1 MTKKPATLATLVIGF
16 LAIAAPILLTLQ
28 QARKQGLE
36 HETAHTLAYARDVL
50 RRTDITSDQI
60 IGGITRLVKSV
71 SADPCSDES
80 LTVMREIDLTSTYIQ
95 AMGYVSGDRL
105 VCSSYGRHKDAVAV
119 GPVGLV
125 LRNGATLRYDVKFPF
140 AGDMP
145 FLVIE
150 RYGYAAVVHK
160 ELPIDATTA
169 ERDVSLATFTTA
181 NRRILASNG
190 FVKPEWID
198 TASDRHEATFIDGEY
213 LVAVVRSVRYNTGA
227 IAALPIKYLDKQI
240 RELMLLL
247 APIGLI
253 AGIVL
258 ALAALYLAR
267 LQLAM
272 PAVIR
277 AGLRRNEFFLVYQ
290 PVVDLATGSWVGAEA
305 LVRWRRAGGEMV
317 RPDIF
322 IQAAEDSGIMEKITA
337 RVIEIIGRDAGDLF
351 KQHPEFHLAINLSSL
366 DLKSQRTCEL
376 LRNLVRDAKAGPHN
390 FIVEATER
398 GFMYADAARQV
409 ISQLR
414 ADGIQVAIDD
424 FGTGYSGL
432 AYLETFELDFLKI
445 DKSFVDTVGTE
456 AATSHVIPHII
467 EMAKALRL
475 RIIAEGVETEAQAQY
490 LRERGV
496 DYAQGWLFG
505 KPMPLADV
513 VKELS
518 LQADTENARL
528 RRSAA

>member
-1 MTKKPATLATLVIGF
+1 
-16 LAIAAPILLTLQ
+16 
-28 QARKQGLE
+28 
-36 HETAHTLAYARDVL
+36 
-50 RRTDITSDQI
+50 
-60 IGGITRLVKSV
+60 
-71 SADPCSDES
+71 
-80 LTVMREIDLTSTYIQ
+80 
-95 AMGYVSGDRL
+95 
-105 VCSSYGRHKDAVAV
+105 
-119 GPVGLV
+119 
-125 LRNGATLRYDVKFPF
+125 
-140 AGDMP
+140 MP

-169 ERDVSLATFTTA
+169 EDDVSLATFTTA
-181 NRRILASNG
+181 NRRIVASRG
-190 FVKPEWID
+190 IVKPQWID
-198 TASDRHEATFIDGEY
+198 VASDRHEATFIDGEY
-213 LVAVVRSVRYNTGA
+213 LVAVVRSERYNTGA
-227 IAALPIKYLDKQI
+227 IAALPVKYLDKQV
-240 RELMLLL
+240 RELTMLL

-290 PVVDLATGSWVGAEA
+290 PVVNLATGAWVGAEA

-322 IQAAEDSGIMEKITA
+322 IQAAEDSGIMEKVTA
-337 RVIEIIGRDAGDLF
+337 RVLEIIARDARDLF
-351 KQHPEFHLAINLSSL
+351 KDHPDFHLAINLSSV
-366 DLKSQRTCEL
+366 DLKSDRTCEL
-376 LRNLVRDAKAGPHN
+376 LQRLVRDVKAGPHN

-398 GFMYADAARQV
+398 GFMHADAARQV
-409 ISQLR
+409 IVQLR
-414 ADGIQVAIDD
+414 AGGIRVAIDD

-432 AYLETFELDFLKI
+432 SYLETFELDFLKI

-467 EMAKALRL
+467 EMAKALKL
-475 RIIAEGVETEAQAQY
+475 QIVAEGVETEAQARF

-496 DYAQGWLFG
+496 QYAQGWLFG
-505 KPMPLADV
+505 KPMSLAELVD
-513 VKELS
+513 ELS
-518 LQADTENARL
+518 LRAATENPRMH
-528 RRSAA
+528 RSAA